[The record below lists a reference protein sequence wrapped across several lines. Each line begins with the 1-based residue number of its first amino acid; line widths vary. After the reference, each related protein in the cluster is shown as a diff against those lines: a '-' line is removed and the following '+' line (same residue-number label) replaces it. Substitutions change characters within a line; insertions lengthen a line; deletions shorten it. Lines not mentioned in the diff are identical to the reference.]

1 MESSGDR
8 NHASLGRRLIRRFR
22 TVMGGKRGDDGGGGQ
37 ELMARSMGFAAMGF
51 LTLVPLLIV
60 LAAADPTQAA
70 GFARWLSRALS
81 ASEEA
86 QPEIRQLFAPPRR
99 ALRTTTS
106 FSLAALAVFGVTFAA
121 TVQTGYERVWE
132 LGPARRDSSYGRVL
146 AGQVLWLCLLIGYLL
161 VFTNTALWRQEVI
174 SSPQGTAGALVITV
188 LFLWASQKIALGGRV
203 GWTAL
208 LPGACATT
216 AALLGLRLFSRL
228 VFSPLIVANAV
239 AYGPV
244 GAVLVVQSWLVAV
257 GFVVYGG
264 ALAGRILYEEAR
276 RPRSPG

>member
-1 MESSGDR
+1 
-8 NHASLGRRLIRRFR
+8 
-22 TVMGGKRGDDGGGGQ
+22 
-37 ELMARSMGFAAMGF
+37 MARSMGFAAMGF

-70 GFARWLSRALS
+70 SFAQWLSRALS

-86 QPEIRQLFAPPRR
+86 RLEIRQLFAPPRR

-132 LGPARRDSSYGRVL
+132 LGPARRDTSYGRVL
-146 AGQVLWLCLLIGYLL
+146 GGQVLWLCLLTGYLL
-161 VFTNTALWRQEVI
+161 LFTNTPLRRQDVV
-174 SSPQGTAGALVITV
+174 STPHGTAAAIVITV

-208 LPGACATT
+208 LPGACLT
-216 AALLGLRLFSRL
+216 AAGLLGLRLFSHF
-228 VFSPLIVANAV
+228 VFSPLIVVNAV

-264 ALAGRILYEEAR
+264 ALAGRILYEEGW